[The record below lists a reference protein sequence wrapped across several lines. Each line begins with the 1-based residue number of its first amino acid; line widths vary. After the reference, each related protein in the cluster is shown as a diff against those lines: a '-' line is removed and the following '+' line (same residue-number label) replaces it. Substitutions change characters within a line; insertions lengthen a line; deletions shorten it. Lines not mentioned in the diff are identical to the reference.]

1 MVASRGVILA
11 AAVCAL
17 DAAAAFAPPTL
28 PTSVRAQS
36 QRAPSALAL
45 RARGADEDAAPA
57 AGVPRRVAALRIAV
71 MAGVPM
77 LLMPHQ
83 AAVAETEMKEQKKSK
98 KQMDEEY
105 EEDLSGQ
112 RKVGRAARGRRRHAN
127 PVCGT
132 ARRRSRRS
140 RTGATR
146 LTVRVVCRCATGG
159 SRQGST
165 SSGACQ
171 RSQRSSPCSMQCRLA
186 LKPMTWTP

>member
-1 MVASRGVILA
+1 MVASRRVFLA

-28 PTSVRAQS
+28 PISVRAQS

-45 RARGADEDAAPA
+45 RARGADEEAAPA
-57 AGVPRRVAALRIAV
+57 AAVPRRVAALRIAV
-71 MAGVPM
+71 LAGAPM

-83 AAVAETEMKEQKKSK
+83 TAIAETEMKEQKKSK

-112 RKVGRAARGRRRHAN
+112 RKVGRAARGRGHAN
-127 PVCGT
+127 PVCGN
-132 ARRRSRRS
+132 ARRRSRRPH
-140 RTGATR
+140 TGETG

-165 SSGACQ
+165 WSGACQ
-171 RSQRSSPCSMQCRLA
+171 RSQRSSPCSTQCRLA
-186 LKPMTWTP
+186 LQPMIWTP

>member
-1 MVASRGVILA
+1 MVASRSVILA

-28 PTSVRAQS
+28 PTSVRALS

-57 AGVPRRVAALRIAV
+57 AAVPRRAALRHV
-71 MAGVPM
+71 VLAGGTM

-83 AAVAETEMKEQKKSK
+83 AAVAETEMKEKKKSK

-112 RKVGRAARGRRRHAN
+112 RKVGRRHAQIAA
-127 PVCGT
+127 PRGGALGDPIQGQLRLRRALCAGALRAAADKARCRAVRAKDRQDQAC
-132 ARRRSRRS
+132 ARR
-140 RTGATR
+140 
-146 LTVRVVCRCATGG
+146 
-159 SRQGST
+159 
-165 SSGACQ
+165 
-171 RSQRSSPCSMQCRLA
+171 SPGWL
-186 LKPMTWTP
+186 